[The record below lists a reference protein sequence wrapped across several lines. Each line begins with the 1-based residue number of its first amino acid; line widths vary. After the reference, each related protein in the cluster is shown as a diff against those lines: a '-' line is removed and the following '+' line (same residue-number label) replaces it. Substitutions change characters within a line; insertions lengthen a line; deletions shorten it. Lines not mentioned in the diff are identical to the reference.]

1 MSSLLAVSSQQQTLQ
16 TSFQHM
22 SMVRRSMSQS
32 EDQEQPSRS
41 CEESH
46 SQSTRKHASAN
57 MSSHISLHLSPQRKL
72 QPEVPAMMETQKC
85 MLKFRTP
92 DQEKTT
98 TRFPPRTHP
107 TRPVLHKS
115 TRTQQTLGP
124 LSGDEEMSVTRP
136 GAGSTFNVPAAFTPH
151 RYPEIERSVIRY
163 SAPYF
168 IFPSDPYTSSHNS
181 WLVWTSLPTNPPNVL
196 DSLKSVPETSLF
208 DDRSIKSIEN
218 AIPLGNPSPTIEIF
232 AFVFIVSPR
241 TH

>member
-124 LSGDEEMSVTRP
+124 LSEMKRC
-136 GAGSTFNVPAAFTPH
+136 
-151 RYPEIERSVIRY
+151 
-163 SAPYF
+163 
-168 IFPSDPYTSSHNS
+168 PSHDLALDPLSMYLRHSHHI
-181 WLVWTSLPTNPPNVL
+181 
-196 DSLKSVPETSLF
+196 DILKSK
-208 DDRSIKSIEN
+208 DR
-218 AIPLGNPSPTIEIF
+218 
-232 AFVFIVSPR
+232 
-241 TH
+241 